1 MQQITVGHHYDG
13 SSCNGC
19 DIEVLAALCPGFD
32 VERFGIINTGNPK
45 HADIFLVTGS
55 VNEQNI
61 GVVQEIYN
69 QMVEPKVVI
78 ACGICACSAG
88 IFHDCYNVIGGV
100 DQAIPVDV
108 YAPGCAVRPEA
119 IIVRSCGTRY
129 PGRKSKA
136 LRIPKRVKALQSEF
150 IPLTIEGLPAL
161 AAEKKAEGARF
172 VQMLCVNT
180 EEGIDL
186 VYSFM
191 KDGVLTNHEIKGVKK
206 GTTVP
211 SVTDQFLAAF
221 VFGQGARSVRRGHR
235 GHRHRLRRQLLR
247 ARAERAHDHHLAGAE
262 GGSREGEEGGRGES
276 RQGARCEGRGG
287 LVRGEPSRGEVQ
299 ADRRRHQAFGLR

>member
-1 MQQITVGHHYDG
+1 MT
-13 SSCNGC
+13 
-19 DIEVLAALCPGFD
+19 
-32 VERFGIINTGNPK
+32 
-45 HADIFLVTGS
+45 
-55 VNEQNI
+55 
-61 GVVQEIYN
+61 
-69 QMVEPKVVI
+69 
-78 ACGICACSAG
+78 
-88 IFHDCYNVIGGV
+88 
-100 DQAIPVDV
+100 
-108 YAPGCAVRPEA
+108 
-119 IIVRSCGTRY
+119 
-129 PGRKSKA
+129 
-136 LRIPKRVKALQSEF
+136 LQSEF

-221 VFGQGARSVRRGHR
+221 VF
-235 GHRHRLRRQLLR
+235 
-247 ARAERAHDHHLAGAE
+247 ENEAHDLFGVDIEGIAIDFGGNFYALAQKEPMTIISPEQKAA
-262 GGSREGEEGGRGES
+262 REKAGGRGES